1 MYTTINIGDS
11 VIYDPVSVFLSK
23 SAIGRERIGVESRS
37 CFNVLADFALYRLHL
52 TVGDNDS
59 LHLAASLQKSHDG
72 SLILATSPSDAP
84 LALADVHVAGLATNE
99 GFVGFDFSPELAT
112 EPFVLHRQTDAVKH
126 EPRRLLRD
134 LHIPRN
140 LIAGDSILAVGQHPS
155 RHKPLIKPD
164 GGVFHHGSDLDG
176 EFTLRMMAGASP
188 SPAMRPVAHVLIAAV
203 RALHNSIR
211 PTLRDK
217 VSNTVI
223 GVGKVYDRFLKALRF
238 VAHGALHELNSR
250 LSKWWSQGNYCP
262 NQSIGSFLSLNWREM
277 AMTKPPCSAKPLNS
291 PHSIY
296 LDFRLLLLGS
306 LLGMFPATLSAQ
318 SGPQPSVA
326 TTLSF
331 GAISFGNSMTLTLPV
346 MNTGSAP
353 LTVAPSLNGPSY
365 RVVGW
370 QPTSCLGGTPPGQT
384 CALMV
389 DFSPVAVGYHED
401 ILTLQTNGTSNPAV
415 QMKGEATGVGIEQ
428 EAPLDFGAIPFG
440 TTKDSPVGS
449 QQPWRFEFGHR

>member
-1 MYTTINIGDS
+1 
-11 VIYDPVSVFLSK
+11 
-23 SAIGRERIGVESRS
+23 
-37 CFNVLADFALYRLHL
+37 
-52 TVGDNDS
+52 
-59 LHLAASLQKSHDG
+59 
-72 SLILATSPSDAP
+72 
-84 LALADVHVAGLATNE
+84 
-99 GFVGFDFSPELAT
+99 
-112 EPFVLHRQTDAVKH
+112 
-126 EPRRLLRD
+126 
-134 LHIPRN
+134 
-140 LIAGDSILAVGQHPS
+140 
-155 RHKPLIKPD
+155 
-164 GGVFHHGSDLDG
+164 
-176 EFTLRMMAGASP
+176 
-188 SPAMRPVAHVLIAAV
+188 
-203 RALHNSIR
+203 
-211 PTLRDK
+211 
-217 VSNTVI
+217 
-223 GVGKVYDRFLKALRF
+223 
-238 VAHGALHELNSR
+238 
-250 LSKWWSQGNYCP
+250 
-262 NQSIGSFLSLNWREM
+262 
-277 AMTKPPCSAKPLNS
+277 MTKPPCSAKPLNS